1 MLYYNQK
8 GVTMINFKQYI
19 GKRFIVKG
27 FNEPRELEIVEG
39 YFLGNNKR
47 YPTFKCKV
55 ITDTKYFK
63 VGDRENFLY
72 RDIIKAG
79 QLVKEIKVLSA

>member
-1 MLYYNQK
+1 MRE
-8 GVTMINFKQYI
+8 NFKQYI

-39 YFLGNNKR
+39 YFLDNNKR
-47 YPTFKCKV
+47 YPAFKCKV
-55 ITDTKYFK
+55 VNDTTYFK
-63 VGDRENFLY
+63 TEARENFLY
-72 RDIIKAG
+72 KDIIKAG

>member
-1 MLYYNQK
+1 
-8 GVTMINFKQYI
+8 MIKDFKQYI
-19 GKRFIVKG
+19 GKRFVVRG

-47 YPTFKCKV
+47 YPAFKCKV
-55 ITDTKYFK
+55 VNDTTYFK
-63 VGDRENFLY
+63 TGARENFLY
-72 RDIIKAG
+72 RDIIRAG

>member
-1 MLYYNQK
+1 MK
-8 GVTMINFKQYI
+8 KDFKQYI

-27 FNEPRELEIVEG
+27 FNEPRELEIYDF

-47 YPTFKCKV
+47 YPTFACKV
-55 ITDTKYFK
+55 LIDTKYFK
-63 VGDRENFLY
+63 VGERENFLY
-72 RDIIKAG
+72 KDIIRAG